1 MTKKIEIL
9 DCRKATVVFGAEEWP
24 QSIQRKSRLQ
34 GGSSGDAFPHL
45 LASFANGVFDKRSRC
60 GMFLSAPKR
69 SVQLGAFVTETAHG
83 VTGVASLILLADIGD
98 QRLRA
103 LHFDFERGDQCIFG
117 VNNNVSR
124 FALNFKANR
133 KLHLCLPLSMFKN
146 ITQFSCE
153 VELLGPVPFS
163 MCEDMTKPTTG
174 DQL

>member
-1 MTKKIEIL
+1 MPWKPEKTTPIAPL
-9 DCRKATVVFGAEEWP
+9 RFLHDW
-24 QSIQRKSRLQ
+24 Q
-34 GGSSGDAFPHL
+34 L
-45 LASFANGVFDKRSRC
+45 LKRSRC
-60 GMFLSAPKR
+60 GMFLSSPKR

-146 ITQFSCE
+146 IAQFSCE

-163 MCEDMTKPTTG
+163 MCEDMTKPDG
-174 DQL
+174 SRRDKPQLRMTPG